1 MQRSCDE
8 KSPIIEKWKSS
19 HPHPLPPPPLLP
31 PSSSP
36 VVMCAAEGA
45 ALSSGARE
53 RKQKKNPHSLR
64 FQTDPVASLMQEGP
78 DERY

>member
-1 MQRSCDE
+1 MKRG
-8 KSPIIEKWKSS
+8 PIIEKWKSS

-45 ALSSGARE
+45 ALRSGAGE
-53 RKQKKNPHSLR
+53 RKKKKIPTHCDFRRTPL
-64 FQTDPVASLMQEGP
+64 PL
-78 DERY
+78 